1 MQDSD
6 DLTSRMEEPSQ
17 QKTHRGAMHPLML
30 SFFNPLLE
38 RSYQDAIVPR
48 LKVQSRWAI
57 IIGVFIY
64 IVSGGIDPWVIP
76 ENDRL
81 FLWLVRGM
89 VAWVGL
95 WAIFLTYRPSFQ
107 KSHPTILS
115 LTAFAA
121 GAFFLIAMSHV
132 PSSSEQIY
140 YVGIILI
147 TFWTYNSIGLRFYHA
162 IRINIFFIL
171 SYFLLLKL
179 HFRYPTHII
188 FYHLF
193 FILAANII
201 GGITGYIMERQRRK
215 LFIREYELDEE
226 RNHQLIRSL
235 HDRLTGLP
243 NRELLDDRI
252 EQAIIHS
259 RQNGFDAA
267 GLYIDIDGFK
277 AVNDTWGHEV
287 GDWTLLRTSERI
299 LSILQLDDT
308 LSRLGGD
315 EFFILIQKV
324 SSEDEVILLA
334 KEILRVLEAPFSH
347 PEIPKPL
354 SISASIGICLF
365 PFHECSTKTII
376 HAADQ
381 AMYQVKKNGKNAYQ
395 VAIRAAIS

>member
-1 MQDSD
+1 MQDND
-6 DLTSRMEEPSQ
+6 DLNPTIEEKSRQ
-17 QKTHRGAMHPLML
+17 QTHRGELHPLTL
-30 SFFNPLLE
+30 SFLNPLLE
-38 RSYQDAIVPR
+38 KSYQNAIVPR
-48 LKVQSRWAI
+48 LKIQSRWAI
-57 IIGVFIY
+57 LIGVFIY
-64 IVSGGIDPWVIP
+64 VVSGGIDPWVIP
-76 ENDRL
+76 ADDRS

-89 VAWVGL
+89 VILVGAL
-95 WAIFLTYRPSFQ
+95 AIFLTYRPTFQ
-107 KSHPTILS
+107 KSHAPILS

-121 GAFFLIAMSHV
+121 GAFFLIAMSHI

-162 IRINIFFIL
+162 VRLNAFFIL
-171 SYFLLLKL
+171 SYFLLLTV
-179 HFRYPTHII
+179 HFRYPPHII

-226 RNHQLIRSL
+226 RNHQLRRSL

-259 RQNGFDAA
+259 RQIGFDAA

-277 AVNDTWGHEV
+277 TINDTWGHET
-287 GDWTLLRTSERI
+287 GDWILLRTSERI
-299 LSILQLDDT
+299 RSILQVEDT

-315 EFFILIQKV
+315 EFFILLQKV
-324 SSEDEVILLA
+324 ASEEEPILLA
-334 KEILRVLEAPFSH
+334 KKLLRVLEAPFSH
-347 PEIPKPL
+347 PEIPESL

-381 AMYQVKKNGKNAYQ
+381 AMYQVKKSGKNDYQ
-395 VAIRAAIS
+395 VAIRAAAS